1 MEDVG
6 VFALVLETV
15 PSPLAGLI
23 TRQLKIPMIGIGAG
37 PECDGQVHVLHDM
50 LGLYTDIVPKHV
62 KRYAAL
68 AETIHAAFT
77 QYAQE
82 VKEGSFPAKEHSFSM
97 DESILDDLGKP

>member
-37 PECDGQVHVLHDM
+37 PECDGQVQVLHDM
-50 LGLYTDIVPKHV
+50 LGLYTDSVPKHV
-62 KRYAAL
+62 EHYAAL
-68 AETIHAAFT
+68 AQTIHAAFT
-77 QYAQE
+77 QYAQK
-82 VKEGSFPAKEHSFSM
+82 VKGSFPAKDHSFPWM
-97 DESILDDLGKP
+97 NRYWMI